1 MTCAQPI
8 LAPIYLGRD
17 NLLRLVLSHDNA
29 VLADLSAVTR
39 VVVTFDADNVIDS
52 DTAGAGVIW
61 WTDTASHRG
70 QTVDVLS
77 LQLGDQAIPAGVYD
91 EVAIV
96 IYDATYTNG
105 LRIENAIK
113 LTVHA

>member
-1 MTCAQPI
+1 MTCAQQI
-8 LAPIYLGRD
+8 LAPVYRGRN

-39 VVVTFDADNVIDS
+39 VVVTLDADNIIDS
-52 DTAGAGVIW
+52 DSVSSGVIW
-61 WTDTASHRG
+61 WTDTAQHRG
-70 QTVDVLS
+70 QTVNVLT
-77 LQLGDQAIPAGVYD
+77 LQLGAQNIPAGVYD
-91 EVAIV
+91 GVQIT

-105 LRIENAIK
+105 LRVENAIK